1 MLKPDGTRHKPM
13 TNYVVHAE
21 QIEGPWSDPIDL
33 GIDTAIDP
41 GHAVGEDGKRYLY
54 VSNGTFIPLSDDG
67 LHRAGPDEQLYH
79 GWAFPTDW
87 AVETFALE
95 GPKILRK
102 DGWFYMFSAQGGTA
116 GPPTSHMVV
125 VARSRSIRGPWE
137 NCPANPIVHT
147 RSAKEPWWS
156 RGHGTPVE
164 GPDGDWWMLYH
175 GYENGFRTLGRQGL
189 LEPMRWTQ
197 DGWPQATGGDLSH
210 PLKKPIARSS
220 ALQGAAPS
228 ETLGRASLG
237 SRLSFFKPGRDYD
250 GRLRVADNTLWLGA
264 QGKGPID
271 SSPLVLNTGDH
282 HYELSAELELAA
294 GTTAGLLL
302 FYNEKF
308 FCGIASDGRVLHAYN
323 LGAENAFELRSPAPR
338 GRVHFRLVNEEQVGR
353 FYFSTDGLEWT
364 LYRSF
369 EVAGYN
375 HNIAG
380 GYLSLRPAIFAC
392 GEGGAFLHNL
402 QYSAK

>member
-1 MLKPDGTRHKPM
+1 
-13 TNYVVHAE
+13 
-21 QIEGPWSDPIDL
+21 
-33 GIDTAIDP
+33 
-41 GHAVGEDGKRYLY
+41 
-54 VSNGTFIPLSDDG
+54 
-67 LHRAGPDEQLYH
+67 
-79 GWAFPTDW
+79 
-87 AVETFALE
+87 
-95 GPKILRK
+95 
-102 DGWFYMFSAQGGTA
+102 
-116 GPPTSHMVV
+116 
-125 VARSRSIRGPWE
+125 
-137 NCPANPIVHT
+137 
-147 RSAKEPWWS
+147 
-156 RGHGTPVE
+156 
-164 GPDGDWWMLYH
+164 
-175 GYENGFRTLGRQGL
+175 
-189 LEPMRWTQ
+189 
-197 DGWPQATGGDLSH
+197 
-210 PLKKPIARSS
+210 
-220 ALQGAAPS
+220 
-228 ETLGRASLG
+228 
-237 SRLSFFKPGRDYD
+237 
-250 GRLRVADNTLWLGA
+250 
-264 QGKGPID
+264 
-271 SSPLVLNTGDH
+271 
-282 HYELSAELELAA
+282 LSAELELAA

>member
-197 DGWPQATGGDLSH
+197 DGWPQATGGDLSTAQEADC
-210 PLKKPIARSS
+210 PLIRPSRSS
-220 ALQGAAPS
+220 P
-228 ETLGRASLG
+228 
-237 SRLSFFKPGRDYD
+237 
-250 GRLRVADNTLWLGA
+250 V
-264 QGKGPID
+264 
-271 SSPLVLNTGDH
+271 
-282 HYELSAELELAA
+282 
-294 GTTAGLLL
+294 
-302 FYNEKF
+302 
-308 FCGIASDGRVLHAYN
+308 
-323 LGAENAFELRSPAPR
+323 
-338 GRVHFRLVNEEQVGR
+338 
-353 FYFSTDGLEWT
+353 
-364 LYRSF
+364 
-369 EVAGYN
+369 
-375 HNIAG
+375 
-380 GYLSLRPAIFAC
+380 
-392 GEGGAFLHNL
+392 
-402 QYSAK
+402 